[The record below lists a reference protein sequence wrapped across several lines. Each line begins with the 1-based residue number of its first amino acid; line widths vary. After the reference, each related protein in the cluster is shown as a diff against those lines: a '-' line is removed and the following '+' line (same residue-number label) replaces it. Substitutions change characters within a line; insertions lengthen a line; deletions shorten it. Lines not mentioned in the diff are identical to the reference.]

1 MYVIPVRENEALKY
15 LEEKYH
21 ETFTLQASTTISLDQ
36 PYGEL
41 FYYSESFPFAPI
53 KVYDDRRSFRD
64 NYFGILVRDQIQG
77 MLDRATGGRGRIFFR
92 YTATAFPDDF
102 RDPSALPELME
113 NHPDCFMLNM
123 FLFTSEKEVLDEPVF
138 QEICDRIRAENI
150 TGMMMGY
157 VAEAEQI
164 ALLSEEN
171 YAEILS
177 GPEALSASQSTMIR

>member
-21 ETFTLQASTTISLDQ
+21 ETFTLRASTTISLDQ

-41 FYYSESFPFAPI
+41 FYFSESFPSTPI

-64 NYFGILVRDQIQG
+64 NYFGILIHDQIQG
-77 MLDRATGGRGRIFFR
+77 MLDRTIGDRGKIFFR

-123 FLFTSEKEVLDEPVF
+123 FLFTSEKKVSDGSGF
-138 QEICDRIRAENI
+138 QEICERIRAENI
-150 TGMMMGY
+150 TGMILGY
-157 VAEAEQI
+157 AVEAEQI
-164 ALLSEEN
+164 PLLFEEN

-177 GPEALSASQSTMIR
+177 GPEALSASQSAMIR